1 MMNEDKRKAVA
12 LDDEELK
19 AVSGGIASQVQ
30 IVDPKDD
37 GVYIGSI
44 VIESTTP
51 SRNDAGTIPNDLNDK
66 IRNL

>member
-37 GVYIGSI
+37 GVYINTI
-44 VIESTTP
+44 VIESTT
-51 SRNDAGTIPNDLNDK
+51 SSKNDAGTISNP
-66 IRNL
+66 